1 MPKHTV
7 QITIPVRKI
16 GYSDIE
22 FAVYKNKSKV
32 GQLNVSQ
39 GAVAWIPSGK
49 VLGRKLS
56 WSKFDELMSD
66 KGTKSRVRKTR

>member
-39 GAVAWIPSGK
+39 GAVAWISSGK
-49 VLGRKLS
+49 VLGRRLS
-56 WSKFDELMSD
+56 WSKFDELMSM

>member
-22 FAVYKNKSKV
+22 FAIYKNKSKV

-56 WSKFDELMSD
+56 WSQFDELMSK

>member
-1 MPKHTV
+1 MAHHTV
-7 QITIPVRKI
+7 KITIPVRKI
-16 GYSDIE
+16 GYTDIE
-22 FAVYKNKSKV
+22 FAVYQNKSKI

-56 WSKFDELMSD
+56 WIQFDELMSK
-66 KGTKSRVRKTR
+66 KGAKSRVRKTR

>member
-1 MPKHTV
+1 MANHTV
-7 QITIPVRKI
+7 KITIPVRKI
-16 GYSDIE
+16 GYTDIE
-22 FAVYKNKSKV
+22 FAVYQNKSKI

-56 WSKFDELMSD
+56 WIQFDELMSK
-66 KGTKSRVRKTR
+66 KGTRSRVRKTR